1 MLSTAF
7 LAYTFGLRHAVDPD
21 HIAAI
26 DNVTRKLMQEK
37 KQPLAAGL
45 YFSLGHSTI
54 VFIATIL
61 ISLLTKKFV
70 QNYIHQWQMFG
81 GFFCTLVSSVFLL
94 LIGFINLSL
103 FLSTYKVL
111 KEIKQGKI
119 YEPQY
124 VENLLQNRGFLS
136 SRFKRIFK
144 MITHSWQMYLLGF
157 LFGLGFDTATEI
169 ALLGIAAT
177 QTLDGFGLSSV
188 LIFPTLF
195 MAGMT
200 LIDTLDCLLM
210 FGAYGWA
217 FLNPIRKLYYNL
229 SIMFVSVSVAFIIG
243 LLESLNLLVTKVEI
257 HGQLGSLIRLMS
269 SQSGSWGY
277 YIIFIFIISLVISL
291 IYSKTK
297 SQVQAKRD
305 QVIDSLD
312 PI

>member
-1 MLSTAF
+1 
-7 LAYTFGLRHAVDPD
+7 
-21 HIAAI
+21 
-26 DNVTRKLMQEK
+26 
-37 KQPLAAGL
+37 
-45 YFSLGHSTI
+45 
-54 VFIATIL
+54 
-61 ISLLTKKFV
+61 
-70 QNYIHQWQMFG
+70 
-81 GFFCTLVSSVFLL
+81 
-94 LIGFINLSL
+94 
-103 FLSTYKVL
+103 
-111 KEIKQGKI
+111 
-119 YEPQY
+119 
-124 VENLLQNRGFLS
+124 
-136 SRFKRIFK
+136 
-144 MITHSWQMYLLGF
+144 
-157 LFGLGFDTATEI
+157 
-169 ALLGIAAT
+169 
-177 QTLDGFGLSSV
+177 
-188 LIFPTLF
+188 
-195 MAGMT
+195 

>member
-1 MLSTAF
+1 
-7 LAYTFGLRHAVDPD
+7 
-21 HIAAI
+21 
-26 DNVTRKLMQEK
+26 
-37 KQPLAAGL
+37 
-45 YFSLGHSTI
+45 
-54 VFIATIL
+54 
-61 ISLLTKKFV
+61 
-70 QNYIHQWQMFG
+70 MFG